1 MGSEDLFHRRKA
13 KTKADLVRTNKQR
26 QRMKKILIVCEGEKT
41 EPEYFNDLIQFHRL
55 TTASIKVT
63 GDCGSSPTSVVN
75 YAKELFKIEQEK
87 NEPYDYV
94 YCVFDKDSH
103 VDYQAALSQLGSLNP
118 KGVFVTINSVPCFE
132 YWLLLHFTYSR
143 KAFAN
148 TKRKSCGAQML
159 EELKKFF
166 PTYEK
171 KKAGVFT
178 ALNKKLPDAL
188 RNCERANKSAAD
200 EGSDNPTSKVDS
212 LVKALIKIRD
222 DFDQK

>member
-13 KTKADLVRTNKQR
+13 KTKSDLVRKNKNR

-41 EPEYFNDLIQFHRL
+41 EPEYFNDLIKFHRL

-75 YAKELFKIEQEK
+75 YAKELFKAESEK
-87 NEPYDYV
+87 NEPYDCV

-103 VDYQAALSQLGSLNP
+103 ADYQAALSQLDSLHP
-118 KGVFVTINSVPCFE
+118 KGIFVTINSVPCFE
-132 YWLLLHFTYSR
+132 FWLLLHFTYSR

-159 EELKKFF
+159 DELKKFF
-166 PTYEK
+166 PNYEK
-171 KKAGVFT
+171 RQTGVFT
-178 ALNKKLPDAL
+178 ILNNKLPDAL
-188 RNCERANKSAAD
+188 KNCERANKSAFD
-200 EGSDNPTSKVDS
+200 EGSDNPTSKIDF
-212 LVKALIKIRD
+212 LVKELIKIRD
-222 DFDQK
+222 DFDEK